1 MTASS
6 TTMELRLFLA
16 IVTGIFSLVHSD
28 QMAPRNKYRY
38 FRRTRD
44 PRGKLHGHILN
55 LSQ

>member
-6 TTMELRLFLA
+6 TTMELRLFPA
-16 IVTGIFSLVHSD
+16 IVTGIFSLVQSD